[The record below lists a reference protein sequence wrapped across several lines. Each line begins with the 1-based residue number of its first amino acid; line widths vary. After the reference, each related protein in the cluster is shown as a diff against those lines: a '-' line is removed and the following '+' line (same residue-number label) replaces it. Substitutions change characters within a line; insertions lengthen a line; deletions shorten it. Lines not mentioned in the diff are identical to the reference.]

1 MTDSTPTPLQSSNPS
16 ERPELIGGPEK
27 RKLSLA
33 PWTKRWEEIYAE
45 HRERIVGVLGD
56 VALAVHHI
64 GSTSVPGLG
73 AKPIVDMLLVVA
85 DVEAEGSYLPGL
97 LGAGY
102 ELRVRERGHRMVRTA
117 ERDVHVH
124 VHVLSEG
131 DPEIGEY
138 LLFRD
143 QLRVDESDRV
153 LYESVKRGLLE
164 GEWADMNDYAEAK
177 SQVVADIK
185 RHARLGRAERL
196 LVVGDSL
203 AYGRCDVSG
212 GWAQLLRVRHQG
224 VDEVRRRMWN
234 VACPGGLV
242 RDVVDGV
249 SGLVERLGV
258 DVVLV
263 QAGINDVAAGAS
275 AQEVLAELVALV
287 EVIEGV
293 GARAVVFTPLWFDS
307 VRAAVEFGVVID
319 ESVARQLRED
329 LVGWGLES
337 RRDVVDVWPVLEGRG
352 ELLVDG
358 LHPGAQGHR
367 LIFEALVGGSGVEG
381 Q

>member
-1 MTDSTPTPLQSSNPS
+1 MSDSTPTPLQSSNPS
-16 ERPELIGGPEK
+16 DRPELIGGPEK

-124 VHVLSEG
+124 VLSEG

-143 QLRVDESDRV
+143 QLRVNESDRV

-185 RHARLGRAERL
+185 RRARLGRAERL

-242 RDVVDGV
+242 RDVVD
-249 SGLVERLGV
+249 
-258 DVVLV
+258 
-263 QAGINDVAAGAS
+263 
-275 AQEVLAELVALV
+275 
-287 EVIEGV
+287 
-293 GARAVVFTPLWFDS
+293 
-307 VRAAVEFGVVID
+307 
-319 ESVARQLRED
+319 
-329 LVGWGLES
+329 
-337 RRDVVDVWPVLEGRG
+337 VWPVLEGRG

-358 LHPGAQGHR
+358 LHPGAQGRR

>member
-1 MTDSTPTPLQSSNPS
+1 M
-16 ERPELIGGPEK
+16 IGGPEK

-85 DVEAEGSYLPGL
+85 DVEAEGSYLPGS
-97 LGAGY
+97 LGARY

-124 VHVLSEG
+124 VLSEG
-131 DPEIGEY
+131 DSEIGEY

-177 SQVVADIK
+177 SQVVADISGLSGCWWWVI
-185 RHARLGRAERL
+185 RWRMGGVMC
-196 LVVGDSL
+196 LVVGPSCC
-203 AYGRCDVSG
+203 GFVIR
-212 GWAQLLRVRHQG
+212 GWMRF
-224 VDEVRRRMWN
+224 
-234 VACPGGLV
+234 
-242 RDVVDGV
+242 
-249 SGLVERLGV
+249 
-258 DVVLV
+258 
-263 QAGINDVAAGAS
+263 
-275 AQEVLAELVALV
+275 
-287 EVIEGV
+287 GV
-293 GARAVVFTPLWFDS
+293 GCGMLLAR
-307 VRAAVEFGVVID
+307 
-319 ESVARQLRED
+319 
-329 LVGWGLES
+329 VGWCGM
-337 RRDVVDVWPVLEGRG
+337 W
-352 ELLVDG
+352 
-358 LHPGAQGHR
+358 
-367 LIFEALVGGSGVEG
+367 
-381 Q
+381 